1 MTTMLLRERKI
12 PAKHSMNKADK
23 KAFEETALL
32 YLNDLYRLGFS
43 FTHQKADAEDLVQR
57 SLLKAFRAFHRFERG
72 TNMKAWLFK
81 ILRNTFISDY
91 RQKKKHAVQSIE
103 DDEAEFSFYKAAK
116 EEARKVSDTIP
127 EEQILDPA
135 KLEYILGDEVKKAL
149 DSLSSEFREAIFL
162 CDVQGLS
169 YEEIAGILEIPV
181 GTVRSR
187 LARARAQMQK
197 TLWEYAKD
205 KGLWRRNPGK

>member
-1 MTTMLLRERKI
+1 
-12 PAKHSMNKADK
+12 MNKADK